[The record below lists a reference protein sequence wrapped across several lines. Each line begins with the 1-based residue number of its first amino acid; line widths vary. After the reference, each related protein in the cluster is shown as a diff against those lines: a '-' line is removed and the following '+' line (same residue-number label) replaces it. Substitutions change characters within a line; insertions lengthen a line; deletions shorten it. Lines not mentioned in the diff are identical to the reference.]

1 MGDAFVGLVHPCK
14 IYNILG
20 VAAPFLYIGPRPS
33 HLSDM
38 LDVINEQRLYASAAH
53 GDVDHVV
60 AEIERLRQRIGD
72 HPRQSRV
79 QVISP
84 HSKQAALP
92 GLTSVLESS

>member
-20 VAAPFLYIGPRPS
+20 VGAPVLYIGPRPS

-38 LDVINEQRLYASAAH
+38 LDVLKELCASSAH
-53 GDVDHVV
+53 GDVAHVV
-60 AEIERLRQRIGD
+60 AEIERLRGQIHD
-72 HPRQSRV
+72 RQPQAPLQLTSR
-79 QVISP
+79 

-92 GLTSVLESS
+92 GLTSVLESI